1 MHSKS
6 ATAIRHSAVDGMGTI
21 RSLLESRGY
30 RTSYR
35 DAAAGRIRSIDPLD
49 VDMLVVLGGPLHA
62 HDMERHLFLQE
73 EIDLIRIRCH
83 YGLPT
88 LGISLGA
95 QLISYAIGGEVRAM
109 AQPEIGIAPVVLTE
123 QGRRSCLMP
132 LGSGAPVLH
141 WHSDEIVLP
150 PGVSSLAAT
159 PRSQAQAF
167 MYGSSTL
174 ALQFHLE
181 TDVEQIGTRIHRCRR
196 ELEEAG
202 IDLDRFR
209 RQAREEAQHLRHAC
223 HAVMTRWLDEI
234 DGLPND
240 DTHGIPLR
248 ATF

>member
-6 ATAIRHSAVDGMGTI
+6 ATAIRHSAGDGMGTL

-49 VDMLVVLGGPLHA
+49 VDMLVVLGGPMQA
-62 HDMERHLFLQE
+62 HDVERHLFLQE
-73 EIDLIRIRCH
+73 EIDLIRVRCH

-95 QLISYAIGGEVRAM
+95 QLICYAIGGQVRAM
-109 AQPEIGIAPVVLTE
+109 ATPEIGIEPVVLTE
-123 QGRRSCLMP
+123 RGRRSCLLP
-132 LGSGAPVLH
+132 LGGGTPVLH
-141 WHSDEIVLP
+141 WHRDEIVLP
-150 PGVSSLAAT
+150 PGVASLAGT
-159 PRSQAQAF
+159 PRAPAQAF

-181 TDVEQIGTRIHRCRR
+181 ADVEQIASRIHRSRR
-196 ELEEAG
+196 ELAEAN
-202 IDLDRFR
+202 IDANALR
-209 RQAREEAQHLRHAC
+209 ARARDEAQRLRHAC

-234 DGLPND
+234 DGLGVEDANP
-240 DTHGIPLR
+240 GFPLP
-248 ATF
+248 AF

>member
-6 ATAIRHSAVDGMGTI
+6 ATAIRHSSVDGMGTI

-35 DAAAGRIRSIDPLD
+35 DAATGRIRNIDPLD

-62 HDMERHLFLQE
+62 YDLERHLFLQE
-73 EIDLIRIRCH
+73 EIDLIRVRCH

-109 AQPEIGIAPVVLTE
+109 AQPEIGIGPVALTE

-141 WHSDEIVLP
+141 WHADEIVLP
-150 PGVSSLAAT
+150 PGVAALAAT
-159 PRSQAQAF
+159 PRCQAQAF
-167 MYGSSTL
+167 MYGNSTL

-181 TDVEQIGTRIHRCRR
+181 ADMEQLGSRINHSRR
-196 ELEEAG
+196 ELAEAG
-202 IDLDRFR
+202 IDIAGFLL
-209 RQAREEAQHLRHAC
+209 QAREESQRLRHAC

-234 DGLPND
+234 DGLPAD
-240 DTHGIPLR
+240 DLRTTPYLPPL
-248 ATF
+248 